1 MLLAL
6 IAPIDLVIKQIV
18 KLNGD
23 RIPAIAGALCSV
35 LIRGIPHHSCA
46 GKMGAIG
53 TVSPYLGRAHKGFDS
68 QISNSHS
75 SYLRI
80 NAFHNIAWLT
90 VQVLT

>member
-35 LIRGIPHHSCA
+35 LIRGIPHHSSA

-53 TVSPYLGRAHKGFDS
+53 AVFPSCGRAHKGLNR

-80 NAFHNIAWLT
+80 DAFHNIAGLT